1 MSKVDISNE
10 ELTQYLEVW
19 EQINADIKAE
29 RERLKEHKQ
38 QVKSAGY
45 DTKICAKIIRDRA
58 RSKDAIAEEEALL
71 EVYKQA
77 LGE

>member
-1 MSKVDISNE
+1 MSKVEISNE

-19 EQINADIKAE
+19 EQINSEIKE
-29 RERLKEHKQ
+29 GRDRLKEHKQ
-38 QVKSAGY
+38 AMKSSGY

-58 RSKDAIAEEEALL
+58 RDKSAIEEEAALL